1 MNYAQAAPGSA
12 SRPHLRSGDLGEAG
26 NSAILDR
33 MAVELTIILEPG
45 EDGFWIATI
54 PEVPGAFSQGKTK
67 AEARENVL
75 SAMEELMEAR
85 REMALRGRPDAGAYE
100 RVALHS

>member
-1 MNYAQAAPGSA
+1 
-12 SRPHLRSGDLGEAG
+12 LGDVGGL
-26 NSAILDR
+26 AILFL

-54 PEVPGAFSQGKTK
+54 PEIPGAFSQGKTK
-67 AEARENVL
+67 AEARENVF

-85 REMALRGRPDAGAYE
+85 REMALRGRADAGAYE
-100 RVALHS
+100 RVALHA